1 MSGCRVGTSL
11 LLCGYHCTYWM
22 FRLLPVETIVNKD
35 AGGIPRQV
43 SSSGAGSRMGE
54 MPGVS
59 A

>member
-1 MSGCRVGTSL
+1 MSECRVRTSL
-11 LLCGYHCTYWM
+11 LLCGSHCTGGLDC
-22 FRLLPVETIVNKD
+22 FQLRTIVNKD

-43 SSSGAGSRMGE
+43 SSGAGSRMGE